1 MPKRNTVMVS
11 KFFAFLDRMKLID
24 RWALMR
30 NTSVEDVAQ
39 HTMQVAV
46 IAHALCVIENKL
58 YGGAYDADKAAVLA
72 LYHESAEVVTGD
84 LPTPVKYYDADINRA
99 YKNIEHRAEQK
110 LVDTLPPELKDAFA
124 AYVKPDKSV
133 AEYAIVKRADKLSA
147 LIKCVEELAVGNKEF
162 EKAHS
167 ATLESLTNVPE
178 RSVKYFLDVFV
189 PAYSMSLD
197 SLLD

>member
-1 MPKRNTVMVS
+1 MVS

-39 HTMQVAV
+39 HTMQVAML
-46 IAHALCVIENKL
+46 AHALCVIENTL
-58 YGGAYDADKAAVLA
+58 YGGNLDAEKAAVLA

-110 LVDTLPPELKDAFA
+110 LVDTLPDELKAAFA
-124 AYVKPDKSV
+124 PFVKSDKAAPEYVL
-133 AEYAIVKRADKLSA
+133 VKRADKLSA
-147 LIKCVEELAVGNKEF
+147 LIKCVEELAVGNNEF
-162 EKAHS
+162 KNAYD
-167 ATLESLTNVPE
+167 ATIKSLEGVPE
-178 RSVKYFLDVFV
+178 KSVDYFLKTFI

-197 SLLD
+197 YLLD

>member
-1 MPKRNTVMVS
+1 MVS

-39 HTMQVAV
+39 HTMQVAM
-46 IAHALCVIENKL
+46 IAHALCVIENTL
-58 YGGAYDADKAAVLA
+58 YGGDYDAEKAAVLA

-99 YKNIEHRAEQK
+99 YKNIESRAEQK
-110 LVDTLPPELKDAFA
+110 LVDTLPSELRAAFA
-124 AYVKPDKSV
+124 PFVRSDKSV
-133 AEYAIVKRADKLSA
+133 KEYTLVKRADKMSA

-162 EKAHS
+162 EKAYES
-167 ATLESLTNVPE
+167 TLESLKDLPE
-178 RSVKYFLDVFV
+178 RSVKYFLDTFI

>member
-1 MPKRNTVMVS
+1 MVS

-39 HTMQVAV
+39 HSMQVAM
-46 IAHALCVIENKL
+46 IAHALCVIENTL
-58 YGGAYDADKAAVLA
+58 FGGNYNAERAAVLA

-84 LPTPVKYYDADINRA
+84 LPTPVKYYDNDINRA
-99 YKNIEHRAEQK
+99 YKNIEGMAEQK
-110 LVDTLPPELKDAFA
+110 LIDCLPPELKAAFA
-124 AYVKPDKSV
+124 PFVQQDKD
-133 AEYAIVKRADKLSA
+133 EHEHAIVKCADKLGA

-162 EKAHS
+162 EKAYETTRQS
-167 ATLESLTNVPE
+167 IVALPE
-178 RSVKYFLDVFV
+178 KSVQYFLETFI

-197 SLLD
+197 YLLD

>member
-1 MPKRNTVMVS
+1 MTS

-30 NTSVEDVAQ
+30 NTAVEDVAQ
-39 HTMQVAV
+39 HTMQVAMLS
-46 IAHALCVIENKL
+46 HALCVIENEL
-58 YGGAYDADKAAVLA
+58 YGGQFDAEYAAVLA

-84 LPTPVKYYDADINRA
+84 LPTPVKYYDDDINRA

-110 LVDTLPPELKDAFA
+110 LIDTLPSELKNAFSLF
-124 AYVKPDKSV
+124 VKPDKTSG
-133 AEYAIVKRADKLSA
+133 EYAIVKCADKLSA
-147 LIKCVEELAVGNKEF
+147 LIKCVEELAVGNREF
-162 EKAHS
+162 QKAYDS
-167 ATLESLTNVPE
+167 TVEGLKALPQK
-178 RSVKYFLDVFV
+178 SVGYFLDVFI